1 MAEFTL
7 QGEVSIGG
15 TILHTGATNGS
26 KIITMRFSNP
36 IAYTLQLFSYQNSTA
51 STVQIFNF
59 NLDAGDVVTDD
70 LLYLLQEGDYLEVFT
85 NVVGTEYYIYGLDN

>member
-1 MAEFTL
+1 M
-7 QGEVSIGG
+7 
-15 TILHTGATNGS
+15 
-26 KIITMRFSNP
+26 
-36 IAYTLQLFSYQNSTA
+36 
-51 STVQIFNF
+51 QIFNF